1 MPWWLTPST
10 RIPGRTERS
19 IRFEAKLIPR
29 PRIFSMMFPALLF
42 WEVAETERIIE
53 VIIHDE
59 IGNNNH
65 PQ

>member
-1 MPWWLTPST
+1 
-10 RIPGRTERS
+10 
-19 IRFEAKLIPR
+19 
-29 PRIFSMMFPALLF
+29 MMFPALLF